1 MRRHRRGRHR
11 PLRRVHRGTAAQ
23 HALLRTLR
31 APVADLGVAMWPL
44 PTKGAT
50 VGCRMGT
57 FPLCMAVG
65 STGNAFQIRARPR
78 CRSCAG
84 HPLATG
90 KTAGIAAADSS
101 CAATSALEMAKP
113 LARALGV
120 PCRHD
125 VLHRLRHTDAQT
137 GLDAVERRRN
147 LRAAFALREDAVLP
161 AHVAILDDVFTTGT
175 TLSECA
181 RVLKRAGVERVDV
194 WALARAPMPGR

>member
-1 MRRHRRGRHR
+1 LETRFKFGRDLAAGRALAILWQQEKPQALPQLILPVPLHRRR
-11 PLRRVHRGTAAQ
+11 LSQRGYNQ
-23 HALLRTLR
+23 
-31 APVADLGVAMWPL
+31 
-44 PTKGAT
+44 
-50 VGCRMGT
+50 
-57 FPLCMAVG
+57 
-65 STGNAFQIRARPR
+65 
-78 CRSCAG
+78 
-84 HPLATG
+84 
-90 KTAGIAAADSS
+90 
-101 CAATSALEMAKP
+101 ALEMAKP

-125 VLHRLRHTDAQT
+125 VLHRRRHTDAQT